1 MVPLV
6 SIIIPTYNR
15 SEIVPE
21 TLDSVAAQ
29 TMQNF
34 EVIVCDDGSTDD
46 MESIVKNY
54 DKRFRIL
61 RLQHKGLPAIARN
74 AGIISARGQFLA
86 FLDSDDVWMPEKLEK
101 QLLFA
106 KRFPDL
112 GLIGTN
118 AYFMRGKE
126 KTEELYFESSTTFHT
141 NIIEELLFR
150 NLFICSS
157 VLVKAHL
164 IKKTGLFCEEHILKP
179 AEDYDLWMR
188 FAAIADCGY
197 IAEPLLWYRTNQ
209 QVSVSMNHNPMALA
223 KAHSAAVQRTEK
235 FTKKYSLSVSKKIII
250 KARRNYMKDIIRSSG
265 FFASLP
271 YYCLVIRDTVAMRFL

>member
-1 MVPLV
+1 
-6 SIIIPTYNR
+6 
-15 SEIVPE
+15 
-21 TLDSVAAQ
+21 
-29 TMQNF
+29 
-34 EVIVCDDGSTDD
+34 
-46 MESIVKNY
+46 
-54 DKRFRIL
+54 
-61 RLQHKGLPAIARN
+61 
-74 AGIISARGQFLA
+74 
-86 FLDSDDVWMPEKLEK
+86 
-101 QLLFA
+101 
-106 KRFPDL
+106 
-112 GLIGTN
+112 
-118 AYFMRGKE
+118 MRGKE

-141 NIIEELLFR
+141 DIIEELLFR

-197 IAEPLLWYRTNQ
+197 MAEPLLWYRTNQ

-223 KAHSAAVQRTEK
+223 KAHSAVVKRMET
-235 FTKKYSLSVSKKIII
+235 FVKKHSLTVSKNIMI